1 LKLLNP
7 QLPSVVFEG
16 EGRSPITDGVKL
28 PVINALNGAITV
40 DKEIDLE
47 EA

>member
-1 LKLLNP
+1 MG
-7 QLPSVVFEG
+7 G

-28 PVINALNGAITV
+28 PVINALEGAIKTA
-40 DKEIDLE
+40 KEIDLE